1 MFMRRDCNTLSYF
14 RQYANV
20 FDTEHT
26 KSYVSGMTTMR
37 DVLEELLAKSKWD
50 EYRLADASGVPQPT
64 INRFR
69 KGRHGEM
76 RSKTVQAIAA
86 AFNVTEQQMRGLE
99 PLHPEEAIAGARP
112 VLAWDKREDLP
123 DTHLLVRHVRVRF
136 SAGSG
141 QIEFEEEDDGH
152 LAFTRRWMKKRGL
165 NPDQLLVVS
174 AIGDSMVPTISDGSS
189 IVLDRSQCVPQDG
202 HIYAIRYGEELRVKR
217 IYKRYDGGLV
227 LRSDNG
233 EKYPDEAI
241 PPEDLRHITIIGRV
255 VHVSNDV

>member
-1 MFMRRDCNTLSYF
+1 MTLAERAKLRMKELDLNQVQLGELAGISQNTVHKILSGKT
-14 RQYANV
+14 R
-20 FDTEHT
+20 ET
-26 KSYVSGMTTMR
+26 KK
-37 DVLEELLAKSKWD
+37 LALIARALKCSAEW
-50 EYRLADASGVPQPT
+50 LATGQGP
-64 INRFR
+64 
-69 KGRHGEM
+69 M
-76 RSKTVQAIAA
+76 
-86 AFNVTEQQMRGLE
+86 EQTDNI
-99 PLHPEEAIAGARP
+99 PGARP

-123 DTHLLVRHVRVRF
+123 DSHLLVRHVRVRF

-174 AIGDSMVPTISDGSS
+174 AIGDSMVPTIMDGSS
-189 IVLDRSQCVPQDG
+189 IVLDRTQCVPQDG
-202 HIYAIRYGEELRVKR
+202 HIYAMRYGDELRVKR

-241 PPEDLRHITIIGRV
+241 PPDDLQHITIIGRV